1 MVFHGRSNE
10 PGCLR
15 SFNEKASTT
24 RDGGTVSTI
33 KIMIGCPAPHVFD
46 IGRGGARQM
55 DKAPSSLALI
65 GGATA
70 ISLNLAACRATNSEV
85 SVEEANIAGVGS
97 GNINFHL

>member
-1 MVFHGRSNE
+1 MFHGRSDE

-15 SFNEKASTT
+15 SFNEKASTR

-33 KIMIGCPAPHVFD
+33 EIVIGCPAPHVFD

-70 ISLNLAACRATNSEV
+70 TGLNLAARRATNAEV
-85 SVEEANIAGVGS
+85 SVEEANIARVGS
-97 GNINFHL
+97 GNINLHL